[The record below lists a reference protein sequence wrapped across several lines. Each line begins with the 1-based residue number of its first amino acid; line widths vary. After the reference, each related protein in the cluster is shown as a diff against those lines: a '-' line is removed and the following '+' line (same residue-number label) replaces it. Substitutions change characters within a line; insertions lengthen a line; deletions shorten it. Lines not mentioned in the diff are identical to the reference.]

1 VLTIVGLQQA
11 SNEGWSS
18 IVVIG
23 PILIGAGFLVV
34 FVVNELRLKQRMPLV
49 EFSLFRDSRF
59 AGASV
64 VAFIGNWMFG
74 VILFFLTLYLQNVL
88 DLGPLAAGAVF
99 LAFSVPLVVMSPIGG
114 RLVSRFGSQ
123 DLMAVG
129 MALVGIGML
138 LFALIDAESG
148 IGLVLIGLVVA
159 GFGQGFAYNISN
171 TAGMESMPDE
181 KAGIA
186 SGVLQTARLMGIV
199 IGLALSGSL
208 FSSLENRELLTQV
221 HAHGATAAQESDV
234 RGLLSGSAAAE
245 QHVKTLTGA
254 SRSLIELITD
264 IAFTHALR
272 YVMLVGVF
280 LCALCIWPALWGRR
294 APVSEGEHPKT
305 AHPLW
310 ASLWR
315 RHHRRVPAGS
325 TPGG

>member
-1 VLTIVGLQQA
+1 
-11 SNEGWSS
+11 
-18 IVVIG
+18 
-23 PILIGAGFLVV
+23 
-34 FVVNELRLKQRMPLV
+34 
-49 EFSLFRDSRF
+49 
-59 AGASV
+59 
-64 VAFIGNWMFG
+64 
-74 VILFFLTLYLQNVL
+74 
-88 DLGPLAAGAVF
+88 VF
-99 LAFSVPLVVMSPIGG
+99 LAFSVPLVVMSPVGG
-114 RLVSRFGSQ
+114 RLVSRFGAQ

-129 MALVGIGML
+129 MALVGVGML

-221 HAHGATAAQESDV
+221 HAHGATAAEASDV

-245 QHVKTLTGA
+245 QHVKTLTGSTRA
-254 SRSLIELITD
+254 LVEQITD
-264 IAFTHALR
+264 LAFTHALR
-272 YVMLVGVF
+272 YVMLLGVL
-280 LCALCIWPALWGRR
+280 LCALCIVPALWGRR
-294 APVSEGEHPKT
+294 AQVPEGTHPKT

-315 RHHRRVPAGS
+315 RQHPRVPAGS
-325 TPGG
+325 TPAS